1 MYNAGLVLEGG
12 SMRGVYTAGVV
23 DAFLD
28 NDIEFSSVY
37 GVSAGACHGAS
48 LVSKQRGRAF
58 RVNVDYL
65 DDKNYCSVYSLIKT
79 GDLF

>member
-37 GVSAGACHGAS
+37 GVSAEHATGQVLSQNSGAEHF
-48 LVSKQRGRAF
+48 V
-58 RVNVDYL
+58 
-65 DDKNYCSVYSLIKT
+65 
-79 GDLF
+79 